1 MSAFAQA
8 QPAGPNPLGNIL
20 LLVGFIAIFYF
31 IMIRPQQK
39 QAKAHKSMVASLKK
53 GDEVIIGGGVMGNIT
68 QVNETIVQVQVANNV
83 ELTVQRQSIA
93 TLLPKGTLKNS
104 KADKADRTDKTKA
117 INDTSAEA

>member
-1 MSAFAQA
+1 
-8 QPAGPNPLGNIL
+8 
-20 LLVGFIAIFYF
+20 
-31 IMIRPQQK
+31 MIRPQQK

-53 GDEVIIGGGVMGNIT
+53 GDEVIIGGGVMGKIT